1 MSDIALAIPDQG
13 DDSHNPPCH
22 QAEKPLPLRRRVTD
36 VPDANVAWFM
46 KDGYDACM
54 SIELA
59 RAELTAQ
66 RDGYVIRWVHPWVCQ
81 ILEPVDEGGIIGSA
95 VIVILDGTPDT
106 DPRAP
111 EIERQ
116 LLREAGLRTNRRAE
130 KPTSIERDERGSVRR
145 RYASYNIA
153 WEHVSVCQL
162 FEPDGTTLI
171 GQSDS
176 WVLLDPVTNPRARG
190 IAADLLLEAGV

>member
-1 MSDIALAIPDQG
+1 MSDIALATTDQR
-13 DDSHNPPCH
+13 DDSPLCH
-22 QAEKPLPLRRRVTD
+22 QSGKPLPLRRRVTD
-36 VPDANVAWFM
+36 VPDTNVAWFM
-46 KDGYDACM
+46 KQDGYDLCM

-95 VIVILDGTPDT
+95 EGVILDGTPDT
-106 DPRAP
+106 DPSAP

-116 LLREAGLRTNRRAE
+116 LLREAGLCTNGEAE
-130 KPTSIERDERGSVRR
+130 EPTSVERDEGGSVRR
-145 RYASYNIA
+145 KYASYHIA

-176 WVLLDPVTNPRARG
+176 WMLLDPIPTPARG